1 MGLPRMTTR
10 RWMLIV
16 AVFGCSLALGLLLRD
31 GLSRPLVVGFVCV
44 IASLPMVAILI
55 EFILTFRSHD

>member
-16 AVFGCSLALGLLLRD
+16 AVFGTSLALGLSLRN
-31 GLSRPLVVGFVCV
+31 GLSRPQIVGVVCV
-44 IASLPMVAILI
+44 IASLPMVTILI